1 MFWKKAWTWIK
12 HYWYI
17 PAVLIYTI
25 VLWLVFRRSSAN
37 VLEVLDITKESY
49 KKEIEAMKLA
59 HEKELERREEIV
71 LIYQETLKNLEKE
84 HNIKVDE
91 LSKKK
96 KKEIHKLVDEHKNDP
111 SVLAEEMKRL
121 FEV

>member
-1 MFWKKAWTWIK
+1 
-12 HYWYI
+12 
-17 PAVLIYTI
+17 
-25 VLWLVFRRSSAN
+25 
-37 VLEVLDITKESY
+37 
-49 KKEIEAMKLA
+49 MKLA